1 LQPNVFVEEVEVPK
15 KKTKK
20 EKKLSKS
27 SSKRPPIPA
36 EANNGEDVSMI
47 DATPDSLASAS
58 PPAPSKA
65 QESRQEQ
72 EQKFSTIY
80 MKKITAELADD
91 LDKVREAQD
100 FTSRSLPMLI
110 HALKQGESLF
120 STEEKRRVVGAVN

>member
-1 LQPNVFVEEVEVPK
+1 LQPNVIAEEVEAPK
-15 KKTKK
+15 KKAKK

-27 SSKRPPIPA
+27 SSKRTPVPT

-47 DATPDSLASAS
+47 DATSDSPASAS

>member
-1 LQPNVFVEEVEVPK
+1 MVTAEEVEAPK

-20 EKKLSKS
+20 EKKSSKS
-27 SSKRPPIPA
+27 SSKHKPVPT

-47 DATPDSLASAS
+47 DATPNSPASAS

-120 STEEKRRVVGAVN
+120 SMEEKRRVVGAVN

>member
-1 LQPNVFVEEVEVPK
+1 LQPSVIAEEVEAPK

-27 SSKRPPIPA
+27 SSKRTPVPT

-47 DATPDSLASAS
+47 DTTPDSPASAS